1 MTVLNTSR
9 RGLFG
14 LGAAGIAA
22 LAVSGP
28 VRAAKVA
35 TKAKIVIIGAGA
47 AGTALV
53 NRLVARLDGAE
64 ITKLKASAQAWWE
77 TVEGWMRWPLLQ
89 MDAETCHLAVLDLL
103 AWQRDI
109 TRFRGESEALYRLR
123 PGTPVEI
130 VVREDGW
137 LRVRD
142 PEGGLAWVEGS
153 ALSARRMVI
162 VTAERALVRRAP
174 AESAAPAFEATRHV
188 VLELL
193 EPASQGWARVRH
205 VEGFEGF
212 VRASEVWGL

>member
-1 MTVLNTSR
+1 MKRARRPSPQTLPAPLGRALLN
-9 RGLFG
+9 L
-14 LGAAGIAA
+14 AA
-22 LAVSGP
+22 LAALG
-28 VRAAKVA
+28 
-35 TKAKIVIIGAGA
+35 GA
-47 AGTALV
+47 ALP
-53 NRLVARLDGAE
+53 VA
-64 ITKLKASAQAWWE
+64 AQAIE
-77 TVEGWMRWPLLQ
+77 YRSVGAAALLRAQ
-89 MDAETCHLAVLDLL
+89 PATDA
-103 AWQRDI
+103 
-109 TRFRGESEALYRLR
+109 EALYRLR

-153 ALSARRMVI
+153 ALSTRRMVI

-212 VRASEVWGL
+212 VRAGEVWGL